1 MGFKLSGNVKSV
13 IKNTIKKI
21 PQNHVSLK
29 VGFFEGNSNIDKAIQ
44 NEYGNP
50 AKRIPPRPFMQQ
62 TIDKYERTWAEVFQT
77 SLIRNDY
84 DGEEALN
91 ALGAVIRGQIVNT
104 IYNGN
109 YIPNAPYTVA
119 KKGFNKPLVDT
130 GDMANSVTW
139 GVTK

>member
-1 MGFKLSGNVKSV
+1 MGFKLGGNVKAV
-13 IKNTIKKI
+13 IKNKLKKI
-21 PQNHVSLK
+21 PQNNVSLK
-29 VGFFEGNSNIDKAIQ
+29 VGFFEGNPNIDKAIQ

-62 TIDKYERTWAEVFQT
+62 TIDKYERTWSEIIEQQLV
-77 SLIRNDY
+77 RYDY
-84 DGEEALN
+84 DAEKCLN

-109 YIPNAPYTVA
+109 YIPNASYTVA

-139 GVTK
+139 EVTK